1 MRRIALVLVAM
12 VLMAVS
18 AMAERQIYI
27 PFEVTSYEDMQVV
40 ADQFVIKLRSGTAS
54 QAMFKDRDG
63 IITGEATLDAL
74 NRRFGVTA
82 MEEEFPGAIAETGL
96 PDLSRYR
103 IVTFDGQHRIEDVIS
118 AYASDPNIES
128 VEPIGIHPMYELV
141 PTDYYFAGQADPW
154 NQWGMSNIND
164 HDIDAPC
171 AWGINPGSGNAIVA
185 VADGGVRYF
194 HKDLGGASWPTTSG
208 NIWINSGEIKGNGI
222 DDDGNGYVD
231 DWIGWDWVTGVKG
244 CKKGEDCSTADN
256 DPKDFGGH
264 GTHCAGIIGAMTN
277 NAIGVTGVAG
287 GWGNGTSS
295 SVGNGIK
302 IMCLRIGWLST
313 GGTGYV
319 RMDFAAQAFYY
330 AANKGAHV
338 INCSWGSSNTS
349 GLGAAIDYAV
359 AHGVLVVHAAGN
371 SNNTTQ
377 DYLATRGDVIDVA
390 ATDKNDLKAS
400 FSSYGTWVDVSAPGL
415 DIVSTYNNYSDPT
428 PDYYAVMSGTSMA
441 SPYVCGLAG
450 LVKSQYPSYT
460 WSDIKNQIKGTT
472 DNIDAL
478 NPTYAGQL
486 GTGRINA
493 CRALGGT
500 PAPKPAVDEP
510 LPDKLTLY
518 QNYPNPF
525 NPATTISFRL
535 DQKAKVNL
543 TVYNILGER
552 VKVLI
557 DGDREAGSQA
567 VTWDG
572 TDHFGVTVASGMYF
586 YRLMVGDQVATRKMS
601 LLK

>member
-1 MRRIALVLVAM
+1 MRRIVLVLLSVI
-12 VLMAVS
+12 LMAVS
-18 AMAERQIYI
+18 AAADNVVYV
-27 PFEVTSYEDMQVV
+27 PFTAQYEGMQVV
-40 ADQFVIKLRSGTAS
+40 ADQFVIKLKSDVA
-54 QAMFKDRDG
+54 AVAFKANG
-63 IITGEATLDAL
+63 NPATEKQSLDIL
-74 NRRFGVTA
+74 NKRYGVTA
-82 MEEEFPGAIAETGL
+82 IEEQFPGAVAEPGM
-96 PDLSRYR
+96 PDLTGYR
-103 IVTFDGQHRIEDVIS
+103 IVSFNGQFAIEEVIS
-118 AYASDPNIES
+118 AYAADPNIES
-128 VEPIGIHPMYELV
+128 VEPIGIHPMYDAV
-141 PTDYYFAGQADPW
+141 PNDYYFAGQAYPW
-154 NQWGMSNIND
+154 NQWGLSNAAD

-171 AWGINPGSGNAIVA
+171 AWGINPGSTGAIVA

-208 NIWINSGEIKGNGI
+208 NIWVNPGEVKGNSI

-264 GTHCAGIIGAMTN
+264 GTHCAGIIGAITN
-277 NAIGVTGVAG
+277 NAIGVAGTAG
-287 GWGNGTSS
+287 GWGNGTST
-295 SVGNGIK
+295 SVGNGVK

-349 GLGAAIDYAV
+349 GFGAAVDYAV
-359 AHGVLVVHAAGN
+359 AHGVLVCHAAGN
-371 SNNTTQ
+371 SNNATQ
-377 DYLATRGDVIDVA
+377 DYLATRADVIDVA
-390 ATDKNDLKAS
+390 ATDSADVKAS
-400 FSSYGTWVDVSAPGL
+400 FSSYGTWVDVSAPGV
-415 DIVSTYNNYSDPT
+415 DIASTYNNYSDPT
-428 PDYYAVMSGTSMA
+428 NDYFAVMSGTSMA
-441 SPYVCGLAG
+441 TPYVCGLAG
-450 LVKSQYPSYT
+450 LVKSQNPGYT
-460 WSDIKNQIKGTT
+460 WSQIRDQIKNTT
-472 DNIDAL
+472 DNIDGL
-478 NPTYAGQL
+478 NPTYAGKL

-500 PAPKPAVDEP
+500 PAPKEAVDIA

-535 DQKAKVNL
+535 EQKARVNL
-543 TVYNILGER
+543 AVYNILGER

-572 TDHFGVTVASGMYF
+572 TDANGAGVASGIYF
-586 YRLMVGDQVATRKMS
+586 YRLTADGQTLTRKMS

>member
-1 MRRIALVLVAM
+1 MRRIVLVLFPVI
-12 VLMAVS
+12 LMALS
-18 AMAERQIYI
+18 AAADNVVYV
-27 PFEVTSYEDMQVV
+27 PFTAPYEGMQVV
-40 ADQFVIKLRSGTAS
+40 ADQFVIKLKSDVA
-54 QAMFKDRDG
+54 AAAFKAGGNPATDRQS
-63 IITGEATLDAL
+63 LDVL
-74 NRRFGVTA
+74 NKRYGVTA
-82 MEEEFPGAIAETGL
+82 IEEEFPGAKAERGL
-96 PDLSRYR
+96 PDLSGYR
-103 IVTFDGQHRIEDVIS
+103 IVTFNGQFAIEEVMN
-118 AYASDPNIES
+118 AYAGDPNIES
-128 VEPIGIHPMYELV
+128 VEPIGVHPMYEVV
-141 PTDYYFAGQADPW
+141 PNDYYFAGQAYPW
-154 NQWGMSNIND
+154 NQWGLSNSGD
-164 HDIDAPC
+164 HDVDAPC
-171 AWGINPGSGNAIVA
+171 AWEINPGSTDAIVA

-208 NIWINSGEIKGNGI
+208 NIWINPGEIKGNGI

-277 NAIGVTGVAG
+277 NGIGVSGTAG

-295 SVGNGIK
+295 SVGNGVK

-313 GGTGYV
+313 AGVGYV

-330 AANKGAHV
+330 AANKGADV

-349 GLGAAIDYAV
+349 GFGAAVDYAV
-359 AHGVLVVHAAGN
+359 ARGVLVCHAAGN

-377 DYLATRGDVIDVA
+377 DYLATRADVVDVA
-390 ATDKNDLKAS
+390 ATDTADVKAS
-400 FSSYGTWVDVSAPGL
+400 FSSYGTWVDVSAPGV
-415 DIVSTYNNYSDPT
+415 DIVSTYNNPSDVAN
-428 PDYYAVMSGTSMA
+428 DYFAIMSGTSMA
-441 SPYVCGLAG
+441 TPYVCGLAG

-460 WSDIKNQIKGTT
+460 WSQIRDQIKNTT
-472 DNIDAL
+472 DNIDAI

-500 PAPKPAVDEP
+500 PSPKTTADIA

-535 DQKAKVNL
+535 DQKARVNL
-543 TVYNILGER
+543 TVYNILGEK
-552 VKVLI
+552 VKVLV
-557 DGDREAGSQA
+557 DGDREAGTQT
-567 VTWDG
+567 VIWDG
-572 TDHFGVTVASGMYF
+572 TDNNGAGVASGVYF
-586 YRLMVGDQVATRKMS
+586 YRLVADDQVLTRKMS

>member
-1 MRRIALVLVAM
+1 MRRIVLVLLPM
-12 VLMAVS
+12 ILMALS
-18 AMAERQIYI
+18 AAADNVVYV
-27 PFEVTSYEDMQVV
+27 PFTAQHEGMQVV
-40 ADQFVIKLRSGTAS
+40 GDQFVIKLKSDIAAVAFKANGNPATDRRS
-54 QAMFKDRDG
+54 
-63 IITGEATLDAL
+63 LDVL
-74 NRRFGVTA
+74 NKRYGVTTI
-82 MEEEFPGAIAETGL
+82 EEQFPGAVAEPGM
-96 PDLSRYR
+96 PDLTGYR
-103 IVTFDGQHRIEDVIS
+103 IVTFNGQFAIEEVIS
-118 AYASDPNIES
+118 AFAADPNIES
-128 VEPIGIHPMYELV
+128 VEPIGIHPMYDVV
-141 PTDYYFAGQADPW
+141 PNDYYFAGQAYPW
-154 NQWGMSNIND
+154 NQWGLSNTAD

-171 AWGINPGSGNAIVA
+171 AWGINPGGTNAIVA

-194 HKDLGGASWPTTSG
+194 HKDLGGASWPTTGG
-208 NIWINSGEIKGNGI
+208 NIWINPGEIKGNGV

-264 GTHCAGIIGAMTN
+264 GTHCAGIIGAITN
-277 NAIGVTGVAG
+277 NAIGVAGTAG

-295 SVGNGIK
+295 SVGNGVK

-313 GGTGYV
+313 GGVGYV

-349 GLGAAIDYAV
+349 GFGAAVDYAV
-359 AHGVLVVHAAGN
+359 AHGVLVCHAAGN
-371 SNNTTQ
+371 SNNATQ
-377 DYLATRGDVIDVA
+377 DYLATRADVIDVA
-390 ATDKNDLKAS
+390 ATDSADVKAS
-400 FSSYGTWVDVSAPGL
+400 FSSYGTWVDVSAPGV
-415 DIVSTYNNYSDPT
+415 DIASTYNNYSDPNN
-428 PDYYAVMSGTSMA
+428 DYYAIMSGTSMA
-441 SPYVCGLAG
+441 TPYVCGLAG
-450 LVKSQYPSYT
+450 LVKSQNPGYT
-460 WSDIKNQIKGTT
+460 WSQIRDQIKNTT
-472 DNIDAL
+472 DNIDGI
-478 NPTYAGQL
+478 NPSYAGQL

-500 PAPKPAVDEP
+500 PAPKMEADIA

-535 DQKAKVNL
+535 EQKARVNL

-572 TDHFGVTVASGMYF
+572 TDANGASVASGVYF
-586 YRLMVGDQVATRKMS
+586 YRLTADDQTLTRKMS